1 VTLERC
7 PVCGGLLTPEAG
19 TFEVTYEGKS
29 FSFCSLDC
37 MHIFQHFPQAYA
49 EGEEPDLGTVED
61 AGLQD

>member
-1 VTLERC
+1 
-7 PVCGGLLTPEAG
+7 
-19 TFEVTYEGKS
+19 
-29 FSFCSLDC
+29 